1 MKAKTEEK
9 SAKIRGKKRSRK
21 PIEYELNI
29 EDFVSFDCISGTPG
43 ACLLSKK
50 GKEHQFR
57 FAFEITTLNPTMGE
71 VTMEA
76 TITRLENALKALP
89 GSETLT
95 IVQET
100 RPNNSERL
108 DYYKRLLAGAPNR
121 LFAEMVKSAAS
132 PGSYFVNLSDREKRN
147 RAKSKYKSKT
157 TTLYVTVTPSSLVRQ
172 TRSEKIATNAA
183 STFRSAW
190 ESFTGNV
197 TTDAPS
203 KIKNLFKEAV
213 IGFEN
218 WKNILSQIGVNF
230 RALTFEEIALRQWE
244 EFNTTEMT
252 TIPQVITWDGELL
265 SYNATDDTHISSW
278 IFSDARSVPRAHRD
292 FVYQEHP
299 NGDLFTGIVT
309 LRDKPAG
316 WANVSDALLYL
327 HGKTEHL
334 HNYKIVTTLT
344 KGSIGLA
351 QRSVEVQQRQA
362 IDAIT
367 AAQKRNL
374 PTTTSQQIQSDADE
388 AAANL
393 YSGNVPIKMSICIV
407 IREGSY
413 DDLMTACRRTEAQ
426 FPLPAKFVMELDYTY
441 TTWFQC
447 MTGMVYERPLF
458 KPYDRSKSFFCSN
471 IPPFMPLFGS
481 RSVDKEGLEFHV
493 DGELVPYY
501 IDIINGKLR
510 HMLFIAITRGGKS
523 VLFAQILLLTMCSDV
538 PMVVVDYPR
547 EDGDSTFGP
556 ITHLAGKNGAYLNI
570 LEESN
575 NFLEPPDLSAIDD
588 DSIGDRI
595 TAVQDYALDIL
606 MIIVFGASSGP
617 DDREKRTAK
626 LILVKVLTRFYEDP
640 DIAYRFKLSAADEI
654 GGPDWA
660 NQPTL
665 HDLTELCTVDTIQQV
680 MLDVAEEH
688 VQAVGEIRLALS
700 AFMDTTVGRSM
711 SSPTTIS
718 RDANL
723 IVFAFASIKNNDD
736 AAVLMASA
744 SAAAMRRTLSA
755 PKSILFLD
763 EATILSEFPALLA
776 QAARISANGGKSGIR
791 LMMALQTPSSL
802 NKSVYGQALIAN
814 MATKFIGR
822 LDEADL
828 GSYEAMKLDAETLS
842 RNTMASFE
850 PNFSELYSNWLIV
863 DCGRRA
869 FVRSYAPPM
878 LLAAVANNQEE
889 ERAKEGFIEYYKG
902 DIVAALREFAKEII
916 ASNDENRPLSWPVH
930 SDKVVSIG
938 SQNVA

>member
-1 MKAKTEEK
+1 MKAKIRES
-9 SAKIRGKKRSRK
+9 SAKIRGQKRRRK
-21 PIEYELNI
+21 PIEYELDI
-29 EDFVSFDCISGTPG
+29 EDFVSFECISGSPG

-50 GKEHQFR
+50 GKDHQFR
-57 FAFEITTLNPTMGE
+57 FAFEVTTLNPTMTE
-71 VTMEA
+71 VMMES
-76 TITRLENALKALP
+76 TISRLESALKALP
-89 GSETLT
+89 GTETLT

-100 RPNNSERL
+100 KPNNRQRL
-108 DYYKRLLAGAPNR
+108 RYYKKLLAGAPNR
-121 LFAEMVKSAAS
+121 LFAEIVKSAAS
-132 PGSYFVNLSDREKRN
+132 PGSYFVNLSDREKKN

-172 TRSEKIATNAA
+172 TRSEKIATNVA
-183 STFRSAW
+183 TKLRTAW
-190 ESFTGNV
+190 EGFTGNV
-197 TTDAPS
+197 TTDAPG

-218 WKNILSQIGVNF
+218 WKNVLSQIGVNF
-230 RALTFEEIALRQWE
+230 RALTVEEIALKQWE

-252 TIPQVITWDGELL
+252 TIPQVITWDGESLK
-265 SYNATDDTHISSW
+265 YNATDDTHITSW

-292 FVYQEHP
+292 FVYQEHQ
-299 NGDLFTGIVT
+299 NGEIFTGIVT

-327 HGKTEHL
+327 YGKTDHL

-374 PTTTSQQIQSDADE
+374 PTTTSQQIQNDADE

-393 YSGNVPIKMSICIV
+393 YSGNAPIKMSICIV
-407 IREGSY
+407 IRESSY
-413 DDLMTACRRTEAQ
+413 EDLMTACRQTESQ
-426 FPLPAKFVMELDYTY
+426 FPLPTKFVMELDYTY

-447 MTGMVYERPLF
+447 CTGLVYERPLF

-471 IPPFMPLFGS
+471 IPPFMPLMGTTS
-481 RSVDKEGLEFHV
+481 IDKEGLEFHV
-493 DGELVPYY
+493 DGELTPYY
-501 IDIINGKLR
+501 IDIINGTLR
-510 HMLFIAITRGGKS
+510 HMLFVSRTRGGKS
-523 VLFAQILLLTMCSDV
+523 VLFSQILLLAMCSDV

-556 ITHLAGKNGAYLNI
+556 ITHLAGKDGAYLNI
-570 LEESN
+570 LKESN

-595 TAVQDYALDIL
+595 TAVQEYALDIL
-606 MIIVFGASSGP
+606 MIIVFGSSSGP
-617 DDREKRTAK
+617 EDREKRTAK

-640 DIAYRFKLSAADEI
+640 DIAHRFKLSAADEI

-665 HDLTELCTVDTIQQV
+665 HDLIQLCTVDTVRQV
-680 MLDVAEEH
+680 MLDVVEEH
-688 VQAVGEIRLALS
+688 VQAIGEIRLALS
-700 AFMDTTVGRSM
+700 AFTDTTVGRSM
-711 SSPTTIS
+711 SSPTTIP

-744 SAAAMRRTLSA
+744 TAAAMRRTLSS

-763 EATILSEFPALLA
+763 EATILSDFPALLA
-776 QAARISANGGKSGIR
+776 QAARISANGAKSGIR
-791 LMMALQTPSSL
+791 LMMAVQTPSSL
-802 NKSVYGQALIAN
+802 NQSKYGQVLLAN
-814 MATKFIGR
+814 MGTKFIGR
-822 LDEADL
+822 LEEADL
-828 GSYEAMKLDAETLS
+828 VSYEPLKLDAETLTD
-842 RNTMASFE
+842 NTLDSFL
-850 PNFSELYSNWLIV
+850 PNISELYSNWLIV
-863 DCGRRA
+863 DGGRRS

-878 LLAAVANNQEE
+878 LLAAVANNKEE
-889 ERAKEGFIEYYKG
+889 EEAKKGFIDFYEG
-902 DIVAALREFAKEII
+902 DVVTALREFAKELIV
-916 ASNDENRPLSWPVH
+916 ANDENRPFRWPVR
-930 SDKVVSIG
+930 SEKVVSIG